1 MDTKNLNKLPKN
13 AESRDLREI
22 YEKTGNVYLSANI
35 ISKRSN
41 QISSEVKEELEGKL
55 KEFASESDNLEEI
68 FENREQIEISSF
80 YERLPKSTIIAT
92 NEFINDKVY
101 YRLGDI
107 PTDEATEG

>member
-13 AESRDLREI
+13 AESRDLRDI

-35 ISKRSN
+35 IAKRAN
-41 QISSEVKEELEGKL
+41 QISSELKEELEGKL

-80 YERLPKSTIIAT
+80 YERLPKPTIIAT

-101 YRLGDI
+101 YRLGDK
-107 PTDEATEG
+107 PADEQTEG